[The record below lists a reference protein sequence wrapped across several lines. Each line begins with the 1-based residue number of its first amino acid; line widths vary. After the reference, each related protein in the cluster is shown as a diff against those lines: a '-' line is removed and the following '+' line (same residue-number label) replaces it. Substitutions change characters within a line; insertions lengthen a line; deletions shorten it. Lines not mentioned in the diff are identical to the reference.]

1 MTATIGK
8 LDTIRA
14 ANLTIDDADVEA
26 FERDGYLIVRGMFG
40 ADDIEAIT
48 SAIDAMHARG
58 KIEGCFDATVTNHED
73 RLDGGKPAPDVLHE
87 DPLLR
92 YPRMMHPHKVDATAL
107 RYMLDARIEKVLSR
121 LFDNAP
127 LAAQSMVYWKPAGSR
142 GQALHQDNFYL
153 QVRPGNCI
161 AAWIALD
168 PADRENGGMVV
179 VPGSHRADV
188 LCPEEADLSVSFT
201 NHFVRPPEGLSEV
214 PVDLAS
220 GDCLFFGG
228 NLIHGS
234 HPNTSKDRMRR
245 AFIGHYVSYDTE
257 AMSPWY
263 QPLLAMDGSEVKR
276 DVETGGGPCGTV
288 VNAPH

>member
-1 MTATIGK
+1 MTATIGREK
-8 LDTIRA
+8 TALENTI
-14 ANLTIDDADVEA
+14 NSEGVDVEA
-26 FERDGYLIVRGMFG
+26 FERDGYLIVRGLFG
-40 ADDIEAIT
+40 ADDIEAIKN
-48 SAIDAMHARG
+48 AIDTLHARG
-58 KIEGCFDATVTNHED
+58 KIEGCFDATVSSYEGAV
-73 RLDGGKPAPDVLHE
+73 GGGNSAPSAMHE

-92 YPRMMHPHKVDATAL
+92 YPRMMQPHKVDATAL
-107 RYMLDARIEKVLSR
+107 RYLLDDRIRAVLTQ
-121 LFDNAP
+121 LFDNEP

-179 VPGSHRADV
+179 VPGSHRSDLA
-188 LCPEEADLSVSFT
+188 CPEEADLSVSFT

-220 GDCLFFGG
+220 GDCMFFGG

-245 AFIGHYVSYDTE
+245 AFIGHYVSYGTE
-257 AMSPWY
+257 ALSPWY
-263 QPLLAMDGSEVKR
+263 QPLLTMDGSEVQR

-288 VNAPH
+288 VNSPH